1 MSGGLEL
8 HVDML
13 QEEVFDDYTISSN
26 NGDKIAFKL
35 EPAVRPLP
43 DNAQNMPYTFLE
55 KSGIL

>member
-1 MSGGLEL
+1 VSGGLEL

-55 KSGIL
+55 